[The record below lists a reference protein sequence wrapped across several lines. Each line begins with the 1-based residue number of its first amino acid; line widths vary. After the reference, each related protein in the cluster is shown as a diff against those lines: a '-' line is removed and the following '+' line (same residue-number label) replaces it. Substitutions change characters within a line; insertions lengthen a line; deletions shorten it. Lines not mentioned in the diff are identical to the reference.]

1 MVKNQ
6 HGFNDNFVDFAKTYK
21 FIPKL
26 CKPYRAQ
33 TKGKVE
39 RFNNY
44 LKGNF
49 YRPLKAKLKDNGI
62 KYETSS
68 IVITTNSS
76 FIRLK
81 EVFNDNEAL
90 TTAVLDRLIH
100 HRLLTFRVK
109 ALG

>member
-1 MVKNQ
+1 M
-6 HGFNDNFVDFAKTYK
+6 
-21 FIPKL
+21 
-26 CKPYRAQ
+26 
-33 TKGKVE
+33 
-39 RFNNY
+39 
-44 LKGNF
+44 
-49 YRPLKAKLKDNGI
+49 